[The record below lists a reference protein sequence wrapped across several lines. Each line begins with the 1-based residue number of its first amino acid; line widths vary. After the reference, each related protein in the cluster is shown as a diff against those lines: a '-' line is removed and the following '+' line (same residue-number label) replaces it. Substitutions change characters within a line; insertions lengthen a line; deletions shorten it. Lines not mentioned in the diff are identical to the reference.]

1 MIALAFLASTDRPAL
16 ISSVTKTGAAAHVPI
31 VTKRSARTIISRS
44 LSLNPGAS
52 SISLKN

>member
-31 VTKRSARTIISRS
+31 VTKRSARTIISR
-44 LSLNPGAS
+44 AS
-52 SISLKN
+52 P